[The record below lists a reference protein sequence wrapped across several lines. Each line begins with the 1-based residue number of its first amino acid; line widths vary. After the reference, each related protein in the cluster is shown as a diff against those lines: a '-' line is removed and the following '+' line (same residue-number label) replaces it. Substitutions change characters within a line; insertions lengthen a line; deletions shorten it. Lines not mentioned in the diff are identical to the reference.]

1 MNRNSLSLIFGKCR
15 QSRPTFWSTRHSH
28 GRIFAPIFFNFSG
41 KVWSCLPTLTKIYFL
56 NPLINSAKMAER
68 VFRKSQNWPQKVRFF
83 NFFQIGAILAS
94 LSTDSGRLNNN
105 MSIFCLLSSSFLV
118 KMAEN
123 RKCRQSRPTFWSTR
137 HSHGRIF
144 APIFFKFSG
153 KLQSCLPTFTI
164 KKKN

>member
-1 MNRNSLSLIFGKCR
+1 
-15 QSRPTFWSTRHSH
+15 
-28 GRIFAPIFFNFSG
+28 
-41 KVWSCLPTLTKIYFL
+41 
-56 NPLINSAKMAER
+56 MAER
-68 VFRKSQNWPQKVRFF
+68 VFRKSQNWPQKVKFF
-83 NFFQIGAILAS
+83 HFFQIGAILAS

-105 MSIFCLLSSSFLV
+105 MSIFCLLSSSFFV

-153 KLQSCLPTFTI
+153 KVESCLPTFKM
-164 KKKN
+164 KKILKSADKFRFNGGTRFPKKSKLAAKK